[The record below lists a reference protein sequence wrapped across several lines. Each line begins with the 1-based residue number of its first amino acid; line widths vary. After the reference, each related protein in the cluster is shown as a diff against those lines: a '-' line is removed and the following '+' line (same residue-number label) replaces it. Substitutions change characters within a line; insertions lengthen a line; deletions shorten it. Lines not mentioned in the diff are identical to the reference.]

1 MIWKPHATVAAIVEK
16 DGKYLMVEE
25 DVEGEIVYNQ
35 PAGHLDPNENLI
47 DAVIRE
53 TREETGWLF
62 KPEAL
67 VGIYLWQQPATERTF
82 LRFAFAGQCSD
93 HQKDQ
98 TLDDGIL
105 RALWMSKDELLQSR
119 KLRSPMVIK
128 NIDDYV
134 AGKRYSLDVLST
146 VDFAR

>member
-35 PAGHLDPNENLI
+35 PAGHLDPHENLI

-53 TREETGWLF
+53 TREETAWLF

-67 VGIYLWQQPATERTF
+67 IGIYLWDQPGTERTF
-82 LRFAFAGQCSD
+82 LRFAFCGQCSD
-93 HQKDQ
+93 HREDQ
-98 TLDDGIL
+98 ALDDGIL
-105 RALWMSKDELLQSR
+105 KALWMSKDELLESK

-128 NIDDYV
+128 NIDDYQ
-134 AGKRYSLDVLST
+134 AGIRYPLDLLST
-146 VDFAR
+146 VVCAT

>member
-67 VGIYLWQQPATERTF
+67 VGIYLWQQPATERAF
-82 LRFAFAGQCSD
+82 LRFAFTGQCSD

-98 TLDDGIL
+98 ALDDGIL

-128 NIDDYV
+128 NIDDCV
-134 AGKRYSLDVLST
+134 AGKRYPLDVLST

>member
-35 PAGHLDPNENLI
+35 PAGHLDPNENLTE
-47 DAVIRE
+47 AVIRE
-53 TREETGWLF
+53 TREETAWLF

-67 VGIYLWQQPATERTF
+67 VGIYLWEQPNTERTF
-82 LRFAFAGQCSD
+82 LRFAFCGQCSD
-93 HQKDQ
+93 HRQDQ
-98 TLDDGIL
+98 VLDQGIL
-105 RALWMSKDELLQSR
+105 RSLWMSRDELLQCR
-119 KLRSPMVIK
+119 NLRSPMVIR
-128 NIDDYV
+128 NIDDYL
-134 AGKRYSLDVLST
+134 AGVRYPLDILTT